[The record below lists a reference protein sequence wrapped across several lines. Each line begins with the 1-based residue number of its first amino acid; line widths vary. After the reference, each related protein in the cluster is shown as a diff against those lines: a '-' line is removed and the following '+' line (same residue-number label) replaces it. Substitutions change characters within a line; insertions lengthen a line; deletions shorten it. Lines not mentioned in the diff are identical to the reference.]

1 MKTLLKFG
9 IALIMFGLLL
19 SALGVGIIRSH
30 AVKPIPQTMSASAS
44 ASVSAAATETET
56 ATKASAITSSPAKP

>member
-9 IALIMFGLLL
+9 VALIMFGALL

-30 AVKPIPQTMSASAS
+30 AVKPMSATAAASVTASAATTPLTSASATS
-44 ASVSAAATETET
+44 ASTIA
-56 ATKASAITSSPAKP
+56 SSPAKP